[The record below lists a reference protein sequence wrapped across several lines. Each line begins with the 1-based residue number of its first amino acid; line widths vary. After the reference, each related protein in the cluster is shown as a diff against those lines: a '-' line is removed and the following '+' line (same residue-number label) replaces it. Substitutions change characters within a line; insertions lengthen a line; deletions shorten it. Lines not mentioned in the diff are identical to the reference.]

1 MAWYYFAL
9 CCLVVTSI
17 VIVCYQYSLSY
28 YAHRSSVLCKLQG
41 ELVCLASRTKL
52 YRVTYGSCTVLR
64 LQFMEGLVSA
74 LFAFEL
80 ATRKLAAAIH

>member
-1 MAWYYFAL
+1 MHTE
-9 CCLVVTSI
+9 V
-17 VIVCYQYSLSY
+17 VCYVNYKGNWFAWLPEQNCI
-28 YAHRSSVLCKLQG
+28 VLLTR
-41 ELVCLASRTKL
+41 EL
-52 YRVTYGSCTVLR
+52 YDTVLR